1 MAGSVQ
7 HRRPKFMALSPMN
20 LSRLSRLRMQRRV
33 ANFINIGLIAL
44 APVLALMTY
53 LALGPIDQ
61 GRDSSFLRVILLCDL
76 LYLLALTALVMQR
89 VMQIVAQRRQKSA
102 GSRLHL
108 RLTGVFSAMS
118 LLPTATVAV
127 FAVLS
132 INMGF
137 EAWFSDRVQGV
148 IEDSLEAAQAYEQEQ
163 VRGLREDIT
172 VLATGLETFRRSA
185 INDTQRLRQKL
196 SDAQENMQRG
206 LKEAFIIDN
215 QGDLILRGN
224 RSYLFDYEE
233 PSEDQIRAAIR
244 DIVIIPDILNN
255 ELRALTYLNGFGSH
269 FLLVSRV
276 IDGNLFALLDETQAA
291 GQFYQQLESQR
302 GASLFRFGVIYLIFA
317 VLLIAASV
325 FAALFFAE
333 RLSRPIGRLTGAAQK
348 VGDGAL
354 ETRVVEEEGDDEISQ
369 LSKYFNQMTQQL
381 EKQRETLLES
391 TEQIE
396 LRGRMFDSVLSSV
409 TSGVLGLDAEGRVSF
424 VNKSAERLL
433 GGQAIPENT
442 SLSAAA
448 PEFFPL
454 FERLRQTK
462 NETLQEELKTV
473 RAGQLENLLVRVGRR
488 RNEKGQ
494 LEGYVIA
501 FDDVT
506 DLVSAQRSA
515 AWGDVARRIAHE
527 IKNPLTPIQL
537 SAERIRRKFAP
548 KLSDES
554 DELERMTDVIVRQTS
569 DLRHII
575 DEFSRFARLP
585 QPKKS
590 KEDLVAIAKSAV
602 LLQENGQPNI
612 HFKSNI
618 PFDVLEISLD
628 ATMISQALTN
638 LLKNA
643 GEAIET
649 RRNKLGIEIV
659 GEIRVGIEERGDV
672 VAIIVD
678 DNGIGLP
685 QDRARLFEP
694 YVTTREKG
702 TGLGLA
708 IVKKIVEEHGGALA
722 LDDAPAFGSAQYFG
736 ARVII
741 LLPYISKDGTHI
753 TKGIR

>member
-1 MAGSVQ
+1 MAVS
-7 HRRPKFMALSPMN
+7 RMN
-20 LSRLSRLRMQRRV
+20 LSRLSRLRFQRRIATYV
-33 ANFINIGLIAL
+33 NIGLICL
-44 APVLALMTY
+44 APVLALVTY
-53 LALGPIDQ
+53 LILGPIDQ
-61 GRDSSFLRVILLCDL
+61 GRESNLLRVILLCDL

-89 VMQIVAQRRQKSA
+89 VMQIVALRRQKSA
-102 GSRLHL
+102 GSQLHL

-148 IEDSLEAAQAYEQEQ
+148 IADSLEAAQAYEQEQ
-163 VRGLREDIT
+163 VRGLKEDIAA
-172 VLATGLETFRRSA
+172 LASDLEAYRRTA
-185 INDTQRLRQKL
+185 INDPQLLRQRL
-196 SDAQENMQRG
+196 SDAQENVQRG
-206 LKEAFIIDN
+206 LKEAFIIDDT
-215 QGDLILRGN
+215 GDLILRGN

-233 PSEDQIRAAIR
+233 PSSELIQTAIR
-244 DIVIIPDILNN
+244 EIVIIPDIPNN
-255 ELRALTYLNGFGSH
+255 ELRALTYLNGFGTY

-302 GASLFRFGVIYLIFA
+302 GASLFRFGIIYLIFA

-348 VGDGAL
+348 VGEGAL
-354 ETRVVEEEGDDEISQ
+354 DTRVLEEEGNDEISQ

-381 EKQRETLLES
+381 EKQRETLLEN

-396 LRGRMFDSVLSSV
+396 LRRRMFDSVLSSV
-409 TSGVLGLDAEGRVSF
+409 TSGVLGLDAEGKVSF

-433 GGQAIPENT
+433 GGHEILEN
-442 SLSAAA
+442 SHLSVAV

-454 FERLRQTK
+454 FERLTQTK
-462 NETLQEELKTV
+462 NESLQEELKTV
-473 RAGQLENLLVRVGRR
+473 QAGRLENLLVRVGRR

-548 KLSDES
+548 KLSEES
-554 DELERMTDVIVRQTS
+554 DDLERMTDVIVRQTN

-575 DEFSRFARLP
+575 DEFSKFARLP

-590 KEDLVAIAKSAV
+590 EEDLIPIVKAAV

-612 HFKSNI
+612 NFVSNI
-618 PFDVLEISLD
+618 PQDSLVISID

-643 GEAIET
+643 GEAIDT
-649 RRNKLGIEIV
+649 RRDKLGGTIS
-659 GEIRVGIEERGDV
+659 GEIHVGVEQVGDNV
-672 VAIIVD
+672 QVIID

-694 YVTTREKG
+694 YVTTRDKG

-708 IVKKIVEEHGGALA
+708 IVKKIVEEHGGTLS
-722 LDDAPAFGSAQYFG
+722 LEDATSFDAAPYFG
-736 ARVII
+736 ARVVMS
-741 LLPYISKDGTHI
+741 LPFLSEEQDEN
-753 TKGIR
+753 TKGKQTDG

>member
-1 MAGSVQ
+1 MAVS
-7 HRRPKFMALSPMN
+7 RMN
-20 LSRLSRLRMQRRV
+20 LSRLSRLRFQRRIATYV
-33 ANFINIGLIAL
+33 NIGLICL
-44 APVLALMTY
+44 APVLALVTY
-53 LALGPIDQ
+53 LILGPIDQ
-61 GRDSSFLRVILLCDL
+61 GRESNLLRVILLCDL
-76 LYLLALTALVMQR
+76 LYLLALTSLVMQR
-89 VMQIVAQRRQKSA
+89 VMQIVALRRQKSA
-102 GSRLHL
+102 GSQLHL

-148 IEDSLEAAQAYEQEQ
+148 IADSLEAAQAYEQEQ
-163 VRGLREDIT
+163 VRGLKEDIAA
-172 VLATGLETFRRSA
+172 LASDLEAYRRTA
-185 INDTQRLRQKL
+185 INDPQLLRQRL
-196 SDAQENMQRG
+196 SDAQENVQRG
-206 LKEAFIIDN
+206 LKEAFIIDDT
-215 QGDLILRGN
+215 GDLILRGN

-233 PSEDQIRAAIR
+233 PSSELIQTAIR
-244 DIVIIPDILNN
+244 EIVIIPDIPNN
-255 ELRALTYLNGFGSH
+255 ELRALTYLNGFGTY

-302 GASLFRFGVIYLIFA
+302 GASLFRFGIIYLIFA

-348 VGDGAL
+348 VGEGAL
-354 ETRVVEEEGDDEISQ
+354 DTRVLEEEGNDEISQ

-381 EKQRETLLES
+381 EKQRETLLEN

-396 LRGRMFDSVLSSV
+396 LRRRMFDSVLSSV
-409 TSGVLGLDAEGRVSF
+409 TSGVLGLDAEGKVSF

-433 GGQAIPENT
+433 GGHEILEN
-442 SLSAAA
+442 SHLSVAV

-454 FERLRQTK
+454 FERLTQTK
-462 NETLQEELKTV
+462 NESLQEELKTV
-473 RAGQLENLLVRVGRR
+473 QAGRLENLLVRVGRR

-548 KLSDES
+548 KLSEES
-554 DELERMTDVIVRQTS
+554 DDLERMTDVIVRQTN

-575 DEFSRFARLP
+575 DEFSKFARLP

-590 KEDLVAIAKSAV
+590 KEDLIPIVKAAV

-612 HFKSNI
+612 NFVSKI
-618 PFDVLEISLD
+618 PQNSLVISID

-643 GEAIET
+643 GEAIDT
-649 RRNKLGIEIV
+649 RRDKLGGTIA
-659 GEIRVGIEERGDV
+659 GEIHVGVEQVGDNV
-672 VAIIVD
+672 QVIID

-694 YVTTREKG
+694 YVTTRDKG

-708 IVKKIVEEHGGALA
+708 IVKKIVEEHGGTLS
-722 LDDAPAFGSAQYFG
+722 LEDAPSFDAAPNFG
-736 ARVII
+736 ARVVMS
-741 LLPYISKDGTHI
+741 LPFLSEEQD
-753 TKGIR
+753 

>member
-1 MAGSVQ
+1 MAVS
-7 HRRPKFMALSPMN
+7 RMN
-20 LSRLSRLRMQRRV
+20 LSRLSRLRFQRRIATYV
-33 ANFINIGLIAL
+33 NIGLICL
-44 APVLALMTY
+44 APVLALVTY
-53 LALGPIDQ
+53 LILGPIDQ
-61 GRDSSFLRVILLCDL
+61 GRESNLLRVILLCDL
-76 LYLLALTALVMQR
+76 LYLLALTSLVMQR
-89 VMQIVAQRRQKSA
+89 VMQIVALRRQKSA
-102 GSRLHL
+102 GSQLHL

-148 IEDSLEAAQAYEQEQ
+148 IADSLEAAQAYEQEQ
-163 VRGLREDIT
+163 VRGLKEDIAA
-172 VLATGLETFRRSA
+172 LASDLEAYRRTA
-185 INDTQRLRQKL
+185 INDPQLLRQRL
-196 SDAQENMQRG
+196 SDAQENVQRG
-206 LKEAFIIDN
+206 LKEAFIIDDT
-215 QGDLILRGN
+215 GDLILRGN

-233 PSEDQIRAAIR
+233 PSSELIQTAIR
-244 DIVIIPDILNN
+244 EIVIIPDIPNN
-255 ELRALTYLNGFGSH
+255 ELRALTYLNGFGTY

-302 GASLFRFGVIYLIFA
+302 GASLFRFGIIYLIFA

-348 VGDGAL
+348 VGEGAL
-354 ETRVVEEEGDDEISQ
+354 DTRVVEEEGNDEISQ

-381 EKQRETLLES
+381 EKQRETLLEN

-396 LRGRMFDSVLSSV
+396 LRRRMFDSVLSSV
-409 TSGVLGLDAEGRVSF
+409 TSGVLGLDAEGKVSF

-433 GGQAIPENT
+433 GGHEILEN
-442 SLSAAA
+442 SHLSVAV

-454 FERLRQTK
+454 FERLTQTK
-462 NETLQEELKTV
+462 NESLQEELKTV
-473 RAGQLENLLVRVGRR
+473 QAGRLENLLVRVGRR

-548 KLSDES
+548 KLSEES
-554 DELERMTDVIVRQTS
+554 DDLERMTDVIVRQTN

-575 DEFSRFARLP
+575 DEFSKFARLP

-590 KEDLVAIAKSAV
+590 KEDLIPIVKAAV

-612 HFKSNI
+612 NFVSKI
-618 PFDVLEISLD
+618 PQNSLVISID

-643 GEAIET
+643 GEAIDT
-649 RRNKLGIEIV
+649 RRDKLGGTIA
-659 GEIRVGIEERGDV
+659 GEIHVGVEQVGDNV
-672 VAIIVD
+672 QVIID

-694 YVTTREKG
+694 YVTTRDKG

-708 IVKKIVEEHGGALA
+708 IVKKIVEEHGGTLS
-722 LDDAPAFGSAQYFG
+722 LEDAPSFDAAPYFG
-736 ARVII
+736 ARVVMS
-741 LLPYISKDGTHI
+741 LPFFSEEQDEN
-753 TKGIR
+753 TKGKQTDG

>member
-1 MAGSVQ
+1 MAVS
-7 HRRPKFMALSPMN
+7 RMN
-20 LSRLSRLRMQRRV
+20 LSRLSRLRFQRRIATYV
-33 ANFINIGLIAL
+33 NIGLICL
-44 APVLALMTY
+44 APVLALVTY
-53 LALGPIDQ
+53 LILGPIDQ
-61 GRDSSFLRVILLCDL
+61 GRESNLLRVILLCDL
-76 LYLLALTALVMQR
+76 LYLLALTSLVMQR
-89 VMQIVAQRRQKSA
+89 VMQIVALRRQKSA
-102 GSRLHL
+102 GSQLHL

-148 IEDSLEAAQAYEQEQ
+148 IADSLEAAQAYEQEQ
-163 VRGLREDIT
+163 VRGLKEDIAA
-172 VLATGLETFRRSA
+172 LASDLEAYRRTA
-185 INDTQRLRQKL
+185 INDPQLLRQRL
-196 SDAQENMQRG
+196 SDAQENVQRG
-206 LKEAFIIDN
+206 LKEAFIIDDT
-215 QGDLILRGN
+215 GDLILRGN

-233 PSEDQIRAAIR
+233 PSSELIQTAIR
-244 DIVIIPDILNN
+244 EIVIIPDIPNN
-255 ELRALTYLNGFGSH
+255 ELRALTYLNGFGTY

-302 GASLFRFGVIYLIFA
+302 GASLFRFGIIYLIFA

-348 VGDGAL
+348 VGEGAL
-354 ETRVVEEEGDDEISQ
+354 DTRVVEEEGNDEISQ

-381 EKQRETLLES
+381 EKQRETLLDN

-396 LRGRMFDSVLSSV
+396 LRRRMFDSVLSSV
-409 TSGVLGLDAEGRVSF
+409 TSGVLGLDAEGKVSF

-433 GGQAIPENT
+433 GGHEILEN
-442 SLSAAA
+442 SHLSVAV

-454 FERLRQTK
+454 FERMTQTK
-462 NETLQEELKTV
+462 NESLQEELKTV
-473 RAGQLENLLVRVGRR
+473 QAGRLENLLVRVGRR

-548 KLSDES
+548 KLSEES
-554 DELERMTDVIVRQTS
+554 DDLERMTDVIVRQTN

-575 DEFSRFARLP
+575 DEFSKFARLP

-590 KEDLVAIAKSAV
+590 KEDLIPIVKAAV

-612 HFKSNI
+612 NFVSKI
-618 PFDVLEISLD
+618 PQNSLVISID

-643 GEAIET
+643 GEAIDT
-649 RRNKLGIEIV
+649 RRDKLGGTIA
-659 GEIRVGIEERGDV
+659 GEIHVGVEQVGDNV
-672 VAIIVD
+672 QVIID

-694 YVTTREKG
+694 YVTTRDKG

-708 IVKKIVEEHGGALA
+708 IVKKIVEEHGGTLS
-722 LDDAPAFGSAQYFG
+722 LEDAPSFDAAPYFG
-736 ARVII
+736 ARVVMS
-741 LLPYISKDGTHI
+741 LPFLSEEQDEN
-753 TKGIR
+753 TKGKQTDG

>member
-1 MAGSVQ
+1 MAVS
-7 HRRPKFMALSPMN
+7 RMN
-20 LSRLSRLRMQRRV
+20 LSRLSRLRFQRRIATYV
-33 ANFINIGLIAL
+33 NIGLICL
-44 APVLALMTY
+44 APVLALVTY
-53 LALGPIDQ
+53 LILGPIDQ
-61 GRDSSFLRVILLCDL
+61 GRESNLLRVILLCDL
-76 LYLLALTALVMQR
+76 LYLLALTSLVMQR
-89 VMQIVAQRRQKSA
+89 VMQIVALRRQKSA
-102 GSRLHL
+102 GSQLHL

-148 IEDSLEAAQAYEQEQ
+148 IADSLEAAQAYEQEQ
-163 VRGLREDIT
+163 VRGLKEDIAA
-172 VLATGLETFRRSA
+172 LASDLEAYRRTA
-185 INDTQRLRQKL
+185 INDPQLLRQRL
-196 SDAQENMQRG
+196 SDAQENVQRG
-206 LKEAFIIDN
+206 LKEAFIIDDT
-215 QGDLILRGN
+215 GDLILRGN

-233 PSEDQIRAAIR
+233 PSSELIQTAIR
-244 DIVIIPDILNN
+244 EIVIIPDIPNN
-255 ELRALTYLNGFGSH
+255 ELRALTYLNGFGTY

-302 GASLFRFGVIYLIFA
+302 GASLFRFGIIYLIFA

-348 VGDGAL
+348 VGEGAL
-354 ETRVVEEEGDDEISQ
+354 DTRVVEEEGNDEISQ

-381 EKQRETLLES
+381 EKQRETLLEN

-396 LRGRMFDSVLSSV
+396 LRRRMFDSVLSSV
-409 TSGVLGLDAEGRVSF
+409 TSGVLGLDAEGKVSF

-433 GGQAIPENT
+433 GGHEILEN
-442 SLSAAA
+442 SHISVAV

-454 FERLRQTK
+454 FERLTQTK
-462 NETLQEELKTV
+462 NESLQEELKTV
-473 RAGQLENLLVRVGRR
+473 QAGRLENLLVRVGRR

-548 KLSDES
+548 KLSEES
-554 DELERMTDVIVRQTS
+554 VDLERMTDVIVRQTN

-575 DEFSRFARLP
+575 DEFSKFARLP

-590 KEDLVAIAKSAV
+590 KEDLIPIVKAAV

-612 HFKSNI
+612 NFVSKI
-618 PFDVLEISLD
+618 PQNSLVISID

-643 GEAIET
+643 GEAIDT
-649 RRNKLGIEIV
+649 RRDKLGGTIA
-659 GEIRVGIEERGDV
+659 GEIHVGVEQVGDNV
-672 VAIIVD
+672 QVIID

-694 YVTTREKG
+694 YVTTRDKG

-708 IVKKIVEEHGGALA
+708 IVKKIVEEHGGTLS
-722 LDDAPAFGSAQYFG
+722 LEDAPSFDAAPYFG
-736 ARVII
+736 ARVVMS
-741 LLPYISKDGTHI
+741 LPFLSEEQDEN
-753 TKGIR
+753 TKGKQTDG

>member
-1 MAGSVQ
+1 MAVS
-7 HRRPKFMALSPMN
+7 RMN
-20 LSRLSRLRMQRRV
+20 LSRLSRLRFQRRIATYV
-33 ANFINIGLIAL
+33 NIGLICL
-44 APVLALMTY
+44 APVLALVTY
-53 LALGPIDQ
+53 LILGPIDQ
-61 GRDSSFLRVILLCDL
+61 GRESNLLRVILLCDL
-76 LYLLALTALVMQR
+76 LYLLALTSLVMQR
-89 VMQIVAQRRQKSA
+89 VMQIVALRRQKSA
-102 GSRLHL
+102 GSQLHL

-148 IEDSLEAAQAYEQEQ
+148 IADSLEAAQAYEQEQ
-163 VRGLREDIT
+163 VRGLKEDIAA
-172 VLATGLETFRRSA
+172 LASDLEAYRRTA
-185 INDTQRLRQKL
+185 INDPQLLRQRL
-196 SDAQENMQRG
+196 SDAQENVQRG
-206 LKEAFIIDN
+206 LKEAFIIDDT
-215 QGDLILRGN
+215 GDLILRGN

-233 PSEDQIRAAIR
+233 PSSELIQTAIR
-244 DIVIIPDILNN
+244 EIVIVPDIPNN
-255 ELRALTYLNGFGSH
+255 ELRALTYLNGFGTN

-302 GASLFRFGVIYLIFA
+302 GASLFRFGIIYLIFA

-348 VGDGAL
+348 VGEGAL
-354 ETRVVEEEGDDEISQ
+354 DTRVVEEEGNDEISQ

-381 EKQRETLLES
+381 EKQRETLLEN

-396 LRGRMFDSVLSSV
+396 LRRRMFDSVLSSV
-409 TSGVLGLDAEGRVSF
+409 TSGVLGLDAEGKVSF

-433 GGQAIPENT
+433 GGHEILEN
-442 SLSAAA
+442 SHLSVAV

-454 FERLRQTK
+454 FERLTQTK
-462 NETLQEELKTV
+462 NESLQEELKTV
-473 RAGQLENLLVRVGRR
+473 QAGRLENLLVRVGRR

-548 KLSDES
+548 KLSEES
-554 DELERMTDVIVRQTS
+554 VDLERMTDVIVRQTN

-575 DEFSRFARLP
+575 DEFSKFARLP

-590 KEDLVAIAKSAV
+590 KEDLIPIVKAAV

-612 HFKSNI
+612 NFVSKI
-618 PFDVLEISLD
+618 PQNSLVISID

-643 GEAIET
+643 GEAIDT
-649 RRNKLGIEIV
+649 RRDKLGGTIA
-659 GEIRVGIEERGDV
+659 GEIHVGVEQVGDNV
-672 VAIIVD
+672 QVIID

-694 YVTTREKG
+694 YVTTRDKG

-708 IVKKIVEEHGGALA
+708 IVKKIVEEHGGTLS
-722 LDDAPAFGSAQYFG
+722 LEDAPSFDAAPYFG
-736 ARVII
+736 ARVVMS
-741 LLPYISKDGTHI
+741 LPFLSEEQDEN
-753 TKGIR
+753 TKGKQTDG

>member
-1 MAGSVQ
+1 MAVS
-7 HRRPKFMALSPMN
+7 RMN
-20 LSRLSRLRMQRRV
+20 LSRLSRLRFQRRIATYV
-33 ANFINIGLIAL
+33 NIGLICL
-44 APVLALMTY
+44 APVLALVTY
-53 LALGPIDQ
+53 LILGPIDQ
-61 GRDSSFLRVILLCDL
+61 GRESNLLRVILLCDL
-76 LYLLALTALVMQR
+76 LYLLALTSLVMQR
-89 VMQIVAQRRQKSA
+89 VMQIVALRRQKSA
-102 GSRLHL
+102 GSQLHL

-148 IEDSLEAAQAYEQEQ
+148 IADSLEAAQAYEQEQ
-163 VRGLREDIT
+163 VRGLKEDIAA
-172 VLATGLETFRRSA
+172 LASDLEAYRRTA
-185 INDTQRLRQKL
+185 INDPQLLRQRL
-196 SDAQENMQRG
+196 SDAQENVQRG
-206 LKEAFIIDN
+206 LKEAFIIDDT
-215 QGDLILRGN
+215 GDLILRGN

-233 PSEDQIRAAIR
+233 PSSELIQTAIR
-244 DIVIIPDILNN
+244 EIVIIPDIPNN
-255 ELRALTYLNGFGSH
+255 ELRALTYLNGFGTN

-302 GASLFRFGVIYLIFA
+302 GASLFRFGIIYLIFA

-348 VGDGAL
+348 VGEGAL
-354 ETRVVEEEGDDEISQ
+354 DTRVVEEEGNDEISQ

-381 EKQRETLLES
+381 EKQRETLLEN

-396 LRGRMFDSVLSSV
+396 LRRRMFDSVLSSV
-409 TSGVLGLDAEGRVSF
+409 TSGVLGLDAEGKVSF

-433 GGQAIPENT
+433 GGHEILEN
-442 SLSAAA
+442 SHLSVAV

-454 FERLRQTK
+454 FERLTQTK
-462 NETLQEELKTV
+462 NESLQEELKTV
-473 RAGQLENLLVRVGRR
+473 QAGRLENLLVRVGRR

-548 KLSDES
+548 KLSEES
-554 DELERMTDVIVRQTS
+554 DDLERMTDVIVRQTN

-575 DEFSRFARLP
+575 DEFSKFARLP

-590 KEDLVAIAKSAV
+590 KEDLIPIVKAAV

-612 HFKSNI
+612 NFVSKI
-618 PFDVLEISLD
+618 PQNSLVISID

-643 GEAIET
+643 GEAIDT
-649 RRNKLGIEIV
+649 RRDKLGGTIA
-659 GEIRVGIEERGDV
+659 GEIHVGVEQVGDNV
-672 VAIIVD
+672 QVIID

-694 YVTTREKG
+694 YVTTRDKG

-708 IVKKIVEEHGGALA
+708 IVKKIVEEHGGTLS
-722 LDDAPAFGSAQYFG
+722 LEDAPSFEAAPNFG
-736 ARVII
+736 ARVVMS
-741 LLPYISKDGTHI
+741 LPFLSEEQD
-753 TKGIR
+753 

>member
-1 MAGSVQ
+1 MAVS
-7 HRRPKFMALSPMN
+7 RMN
-20 LSRLSRLRMQRRV
+20 LSRLSRLRFQRRIATYV
-33 ANFINIGLIAL
+33 NIGLICL
-44 APVLALMTY
+44 APVLALVTY
-53 LALGPIDQ
+53 LILGPIDQ
-61 GRDSSFLRVILLCDL
+61 GRESNLLRVILLCDL

-89 VMQIVAQRRQKSA
+89 VMQIVALRRQKSA
-102 GSRLHL
+102 GSQLHL

-148 IEDSLEAAQAYEQEQ
+148 IADSLEAAQAYEQEQ
-163 VRGLREDIT
+163 VRGLKEDIAA
-172 VLATGLETFRRSA
+172 LASDLETYRRTA
-185 INDTQRLRQKL
+185 INDPQLLRQRL
-196 SDAQENMQRG
+196 SDAQENVQRG
-206 LKEAFIIDN
+206 LKEAFIIDDT
-215 QGDLILRGN
+215 GDLILRGN

-233 PSEDQIRAAIR
+233 PSSELIQTAIR
-244 DIVIIPDILNN
+244 EIVIIPDIPNN
-255 ELRALTYLNGFGSH
+255 ELRALTYLNGFGTY

-302 GASLFRFGVIYLIFA
+302 GASLFRFGIIYLIFA

-348 VGDGAL
+348 VGEGAL
-354 ETRVVEEEGDDEISQ
+354 DTRVLEEEGNDEISQ

-381 EKQRETLLES
+381 EKQRETLLEN

-396 LRGRMFDSVLSSV
+396 LRRRMFDSVLSSV
-409 TSGVLGLDAEGRVSF
+409 TSGVLGLDAEGKVSF

-433 GGQAIPENT
+433 GGHEILEN
-442 SLSAAA
+442 SHLSVAV

-454 FERLRQTK
+454 FERLTQTK
-462 NETLQEELKTV
+462 NESLQEELKTV
-473 RAGQLENLLVRVGRR
+473 QAGRLENLLVRVGRR

-506 DLVSAQRSA
+506 DVVSAQRSA

-548 KLSDES
+548 KLSEES
-554 DELERMTDVIVRQTS
+554 DDLERMTDVIVRQTN

-575 DEFSRFARLP
+575 DEFSKFARLP

-590 KEDLVAIAKSAV
+590 EEDLIPIVKAAV

-612 HFKSNI
+612 NFVSNI
-618 PFDVLEISLD
+618 PQNSLVISID

-643 GEAIET
+643 GEAIDT
-649 RRNKLGIEIV
+649 RRDKLGGTIA
-659 GEIRVGIEERGDV
+659 GEIHVGVEQVGDNV
-672 VAIIVD
+672 QVIID

-694 YVTTREKG
+694 YVTTRDKG

-708 IVKKIVEEHGGALA
+708 IVKKIVEEHGGTLS
-722 LDDAPAFGSAQYFG
+722 LEDAPSFDAAPYFG
-736 ARVII
+736 ARVVMS
-741 LLPYISKDGTHI
+741 LPFLSEEQDEN
-753 TKGIR
+753 TKGKQTDG

>member
-1 MAGSVQ
+1 MAVS
-7 HRRPKFMALSPMN
+7 RMN
-20 LSRLSRLRMQRRV
+20 LSRLSRLRFKRRIATYV
-33 ANFINIGLIAL
+33 NIGLICL
-44 APVLALMTY
+44 APVLALVTY
-53 LALGPIDQ
+53 LVLGPIDQ
-61 GRDSSFLRVILLCDL
+61 GRESNLLRVILLCDL
-76 LYLLALTALVMQR
+76 LYLLALTSLVMQR
-89 VMQIVAQRRQKSA
+89 VMQIVALRRQKSA
-102 GSRLHL
+102 GSQLHL

-148 IEDSLEAAQAYEQEQ
+148 IADSLEAAQAYEQEQ
-163 VRGLREDIT
+163 VRGLKEDIAA
-172 VLATGLETFRRSA
+172 LASDLEAYRRTA
-185 INDTQRLRQKL
+185 INDPQLLRQRL
-196 SDAQENMQRG
+196 SDAQENVQRG
-206 LKEAFIIDN
+206 LKEAFIIDDT
-215 QGDLILRGN
+215 GDLILRGN

-233 PSEDQIRAAIR
+233 PSSELIQTAIR
-244 DIVIIPDILNN
+244 EIVIIPDIPNN
-255 ELRALTYLNGFGSH
+255 ELRALTYLNGFGTY

-302 GASLFRFGVIYLIFA
+302 GASLFRFGIIYLIFA

-348 VGDGAL
+348 VGEGAL
-354 ETRVVEEEGDDEISQ
+354 DTRVVEEEGNDEISQ

-381 EKQRETLLES
+381 EKQRETLLEN

-396 LRGRMFDSVLSSV
+396 LRRRMFDSVLSSV
-409 TSGVLGLDAEGRVSF
+409 TSGVLGLDAEGKVSF

-433 GGQAIPENT
+433 GGHEILEN
-442 SLSAAA
+442 SHISVAV

-454 FERLRQTK
+454 FERLTQTK
-462 NETLQEELKTV
+462 NESLQEELKTV
-473 RAGQLENLLVRVGRR
+473 QAGRLENLLVRVGRR

-548 KLSDES
+548 KLSEES
-554 DELERMTDVIVRQTS
+554 DDLERMTDVIVRQTS

-575 DEFSRFARLP
+575 DEFSKFARLP

-590 KEDLVAIAKSAV
+590 KEDLIPIVKAAV

-612 HFKSNI
+612 NFVSRIPQNSLVINI
-618 PFDVLEISLD
+618 D

-643 GEAIET
+643 GEAIDT
-649 RRNKLGIEIV
+649 RRDKLGGTIA
-659 GEIRVGIEERGDV
+659 GEIHVGVEQVGDNV
-672 VAIIVD
+672 QVIID

-694 YVTTREKG
+694 YVTTRDKG

-708 IVKKIVEEHGGALA
+708 IVKKIVEEHGGTLS
-722 LDDAPAFGSAQYFG
+722 LEDAPSFDAAPYFG
-736 ARVII
+736 ARVVMS
-741 LLPYISKDGTHI
+741 LPFLSEEQDEN
-753 TKGIR
+753 TKGKQTDG

>member
-1 MAGSVQ
+1 
-7 HRRPKFMALSPMN
+7 MN
-20 LSRLSRLRMQRRV
+20 LSRLSRLRFQRRIATYV
-33 ANFINIGLIAL
+33 NIGLICL
-44 APVLALMTY
+44 APVLALVTY
-53 LALGPIDQ
+53 LILGPIDQ
-61 GRDSSFLRVILLCDL
+61 GRESNLLRVILLCDL

-89 VMQIVAQRRQKSA
+89 VMQIVALRRQKSA
-102 GSRLHL
+102 GSQLHL

-148 IEDSLEAAQAYEQEQ
+148 IADSLEAAQAYEQEQ
-163 VRGLREDIT
+163 VRGLKEDIAA
-172 VLATGLETFRRSA
+172 LASDLETYRRTA
-185 INDTQRLRQKL
+185 INDPQLLRQRL
-196 SDAQENMQRG
+196 SDAQENVQRG
-206 LKEAFIIDN
+206 LKEAFIIDDT
-215 QGDLILRGN
+215 GDLILRGN

-233 PSEDQIRAAIR
+233 PSSELIQTAIR
-244 DIVIIPDILNN
+244 EIVIIPDIPNN
-255 ELRALTYLNGFGSH
+255 ELRALTYLNGFGTY

-302 GASLFRFGVIYLIFA
+302 GASLFRFGIIYLIFA

-348 VGDGAL
+348 VGEGAL
-354 ETRVVEEEGDDEISQ
+354 DTRVVEEEGNDEISQ

-381 EKQRETLLES
+381 EKQRETLLEN

-396 LRGRMFDSVLSSV
+396 LRRRMFDSVLSSV
-409 TSGVLGLDAEGRVSF
+409 TSGVLGLDAEGKVSF

-433 GGQAIPENT
+433 GGHEILEN
-442 SLSAAA
+442 SHLSVAV

-454 FERLRQTK
+454 FERLTQTK
-462 NETLQEELKTV
+462 NESLQEELKTV
-473 RAGQLENLLVRVGRR
+473 QAGRLENLLVRVGRR

-548 KLSDES
+548 KLSEES
-554 DELERMTDVIVRQTS
+554 DDLERMTDVIVRQTN

-575 DEFSRFARLP
+575 DEFSKFARLP

-590 KEDLVAIAKSAV
+590 KEDLIPIVKAAV

-612 HFKSNI
+612 NFVSKI
-618 PFDVLEISLD
+618 PQNSLVISID

-643 GEAIET
+643 GEAIDT
-649 RRNKLGIEIV
+649 RRDKLGGTIA
-659 GEIRVGIEERGDV
+659 GEIHVGVEQVGDNV
-672 VAIIVD
+672 QVIID

-694 YVTTREKG
+694 YVTTRDKG

-708 IVKKIVEEHGGALA
+708 IVKKIVEEHGGTLS
-722 LDDAPAFGSAQYFG
+722 LEDAPSFDAAPYFG
-736 ARVII
+736 ARVVMS
-741 LLPYISKDGTHI
+741 LPFLSEEQDEN
-753 TKGIR
+753 TKGKQTDG

>member
-1 MAGSVQ
+1 MAVS
-7 HRRPKFMALSPMN
+7 RMN
-20 LSRLSRLRMQRRV
+20 LSRLSRLRFQRRIATYV
-33 ANFINIGLIAL
+33 NIGLICL
-44 APVLALMTY
+44 APVLALVTY
-53 LALGPIDQ
+53 LILGPIDQ
-61 GRDSSFLRVILLCDL
+61 GRESNLLRVILLCDL
-76 LYLLALTALVMQR
+76 LYLLALTSLVMQR
-89 VMQIVAQRRQKSA
+89 VMQIVALRRQKSA
-102 GSRLHL
+102 GSQLHL

-148 IEDSLEAAQAYEQEQ
+148 IADSLEAAQAYEQEQ
-163 VRGLREDIT
+163 VRGLKEDIAA
-172 VLATGLETFRRSA
+172 LASDLEAYRRTA
-185 INDTQRLRQKL
+185 INDPQLLRQRL
-196 SDAQENMQRG
+196 SDAQENVQRG
-206 LKEAFIIDN
+206 LKEAFIIDDT
-215 QGDLILRGN
+215 GDLILRGN

-233 PSEDQIRAAIR
+233 PSSELIQTAIR
-244 DIVIIPDILNN
+244 EIVIIPDIPNN
-255 ELRALTYLNGFGSH
+255 ELRALTYLNGFGTY

-302 GASLFRFGVIYLIFA
+302 GASLFRFGIIYLIFA

-348 VGDGAL
+348 VGEGAL
-354 ETRVVEEEGDDEISQ
+354 NTRVVEEEGNDEISQ

-381 EKQRETLLES
+381 EKQRETLLEN

-396 LRGRMFDSVLSSV
+396 LRRRMFDSVLSSV
-409 TSGVLGLDAEGRVSF
+409 TSGVLGLDAEGKVSF

-433 GGQAIPENT
+433 GGHEILEN
-442 SLSAAA
+442 SHLSVAV

-454 FERLRQTK
+454 FERLTQTK
-462 NETLQEELKTV
+462 NESLQEELKTV
-473 RAGQLENLLVRVGRR
+473 QAGRLENLLVRVGRR

-548 KLSDES
+548 KLSEES
-554 DELERMTDVIVRQTS
+554 DDLERMTDVIVRQTN

-575 DEFSRFARLP
+575 DEFSKFARLP

-590 KEDLVAIAKSAV
+590 KEDLIPIVKAAV

-612 HFKSNI
+612 NFVSKI
-618 PFDVLEISLD
+618 PQNSLVISID

-643 GEAIET
+643 GEAIDT
-649 RRNKLGIEIV
+649 RRDKLGGTKS
-659 GEIRVGIEERGDV
+659 GEIHVGVEQVGDNVQV
-672 VAIIVD
+672 VID

-694 YVTTREKG
+694 YVTTRDKG

-708 IVKKIVEEHGGALA
+708 IVKKIVEEHGGTLS
-722 LDDAPAFGSAQYFG
+722 LEDAPSFDAAPYFG
-736 ARVII
+736 ARVVMS
-741 LLPYISKDGTHI
+741 LPFLSEEQDEN
-753 TKGIR
+753 TKGKQTDG

>member
-1 MAGSVQ
+1 MAVS
-7 HRRPKFMALSPMN
+7 RMN
-20 LSRLSRLRMQRRV
+20 LSRLSRLRFQRRIATYV
-33 ANFINIGLIAL
+33 NIGLICL
-44 APVLALMTY
+44 APVLALVTY
-53 LALGPIDQ
+53 LILGPIDQ
-61 GRDSSFLRVILLCDL
+61 GRESNLLRVILLCDL

-89 VMQIVAQRRQKSA
+89 VMQIVALRRQKSA
-102 GSRLHL
+102 GSQLHL

-148 IEDSLEAAQAYEQEQ
+148 IADSLEAAQAYEQEQ
-163 VRGLREDIT
+163 VRGLKEDIAA
-172 VLATGLETFRRSA
+172 LASDLEAYRRTA
-185 INDTQRLRQKL
+185 INDPQLLRQRL
-196 SDAQENMQRG
+196 SDAQENVQRG
-206 LKEAFIIDN
+206 LKEAFIIDDT
-215 QGDLILRGN
+215 GDLILRGN

-233 PSEDQIRAAIR
+233 PSSELIQTAIR
-244 DIVIIPDILNN
+244 EIVIIPDIPNN
-255 ELRALTYLNGFGSH
+255 ELRALTYLNGFGTY

-302 GASLFRFGVIYLIFA
+302 GASLFRFGIIYLIFA

-348 VGDGAL
+348 VGEGAL
-354 ETRVVEEEGDDEISQ
+354 DTRVLEEEGNDEISQ

-381 EKQRETLLES
+381 EKQRETLLEN

-396 LRGRMFDSVLSSV
+396 LRRRMFDSVLSSV
-409 TSGVLGLDAEGRVSF
+409 TSGVLGLDAGGKVSF

-433 GGQAIPENT
+433 GGHEILEN
-442 SLSAAA
+442 SHLSVAV

-454 FERLRQTK
+454 FERLTQTK
-462 NETLQEELKTV
+462 NESLQEELKTV
-473 RAGQLENLLVRVGRR
+473 QAGRLENLLVRVGRR

-548 KLSDES
+548 KLSEES
-554 DELERMTDVIVRQTS
+554 DDLERMTDVIVRQTN

-575 DEFSRFARLP
+575 DEFSKFARLP

-590 KEDLVAIAKSAV
+590 KEDLIPIVKAAV

-612 HFKSNI
+612 NFVSNI
-618 PFDVLEISLD
+618 PQDSLVISID

-643 GEAIET
+643 GEAIDT
-649 RRNKLGIEIV
+649 RRDKLGGTIA
-659 GEIRVGIEERGDV
+659 GEIHVGVEQVGDNV
-672 VAIIVD
+672 QVIID

-694 YVTTREKG
+694 YVTTRDKG

-708 IVKKIVEEHGGALA
+708 IVKKIVEEHGGTLS
-722 LDDAPAFGSAQYFG
+722 LEDAPSFDAAPYFG
-736 ARVII
+736 ARVVMS
-741 LLPYISKDGTHI
+741 LPFLSEEQDEN
-753 TKGIR
+753 TKGKQTDG

>member
-1 MAGSVQ
+1 MAVS
-7 HRRPKFMALSPMN
+7 RMN
-20 LSRLSRLRMQRRV
+20 LSRLSRLRFQRRIATYV
-33 ANFINIGLIAL
+33 NIGLICL
-44 APVLALMTY
+44 APVLALVTY
-53 LALGPIDQ
+53 LILGPIDQ
-61 GRDSSFLRVILLCDL
+61 GHESNLLRVILLCDL
-76 LYLLALTALVMQR
+76 LYLLALTSLVMQR
-89 VMQIVAQRRQKSA
+89 VMQIVALRRQKSA
-102 GSRLHL
+102 GSQLHL

-148 IEDSLEAAQAYEQEQ
+148 IADSLEAAQAYEQEQ
-163 VRGLREDIT
+163 VRGLKEDIAA
-172 VLATGLETFRRSA
+172 LASDLETYRRTA
-185 INDTQRLRQKL
+185 INDPQLLRQRL
-196 SDAQENMQRG
+196 SDAQENVQRG
-206 LKEAFIIDN
+206 LKEAFIIDDT
-215 QGDLILRGN
+215 GDLILRGN

-233 PSEDQIRAAIR
+233 PSSELIQTAIR
-244 DIVIIPDILNN
+244 EIVIIPDIPNN
-255 ELRALTYLNGFGSH
+255 ELRALTYLNGFGTY

-302 GASLFRFGVIYLIFA
+302 GASLFRFGIIYLIFA

-348 VGDGAL
+348 VGEGAL
-354 ETRVVEEEGDDEISQ
+354 DTRVLEEEGNDEISQ

-381 EKQRETLLES
+381 EKQRETLLEN

-396 LRGRMFDSVLSSV
+396 LRRRMFDSVLSSV
-409 TSGVLGLDAEGRVSF
+409 TSGVLGLDAEGKVSF

-433 GGQAIPENT
+433 GGHEILEN
-442 SLSAAA
+442 SHLSVAV

-454 FERLRQTK
+454 FERLTQTK
-462 NETLQEELKTV
+462 NESLQEELKTV
-473 RAGQLENLLVRVGRR
+473 QAGRLENLLVRVGRR

-548 KLSDES
+548 KLSEES
-554 DELERMTDVIVRQTS
+554 DDLERMTDVIVRQTN

-575 DEFSRFARLP
+575 DEFSKFARLP

-590 KEDLVAIAKSAV
+590 EEDLIPIVKSAV

-612 HFKSNI
+612 NFVSNI
-618 PFDVLEISLD
+618 PQNSLVISID

-643 GEAIET
+643 GEAIDT
-649 RRNKLGIEIV
+649 RRDKLGGTIA
-659 GEIRVGIEERGDV
+659 GEIHVGVEQVGDNV
-672 VAIIVD
+672 QVIID

-694 YVTTREKG
+694 YVTTRDKG

-708 IVKKIVEEHGGALA
+708 IVKKIVEEHGGTLS
-722 LDDAPAFGSAQYFG
+722 LEDAPSFDAAPYFG
-736 ARVII
+736 ARVVMS
-741 LLPYISKDGTHI
+741 LPFLSEEQDEN
-753 TKGIR
+753 TKGKQTDG

>member
-1 MAGSVQ
+1 MAVS
-7 HRRPKFMALSPMN
+7 RMN
-20 LSRLSRLRMQRRV
+20 LSRLSRLRFQRRIATYV
-33 ANFINIGLIAL
+33 NIGLICL
-44 APVLALMTY
+44 APVLALVTY
-53 LALGPIDQ
+53 LILGPIDQ
-61 GRDSSFLRVILLCDL
+61 GRESNLLRVILLCDL

-89 VMQIVAQRRQKSA
+89 VMQIVALRRQKSA
-102 GSRLHL
+102 GSQLHL

-148 IEDSLEAAQAYEQEQ
+148 IADSLEAAQAYEQEQ
-163 VRGLREDIT
+163 VRGLKEDIAA
-172 VLATGLETFRRSA
+172 LASDLETYQRTA
-185 INDTQRLRQKL
+185 INDPQLLRQRL
-196 SDAQENMQRG
+196 SDAQENVQRG
-206 LKEAFIIDN
+206 LKEAFIIDDT
-215 QGDLILRGN
+215 GDLILRGN

-233 PSEDQIRAAIR
+233 PSSELIQTAIR
-244 DIVIIPDILNN
+244 EIVIIPDIPNN
-255 ELRALTYLNGFGSH
+255 ELRALTYLNGFGTY

-302 GASLFRFGVIYLIFA
+302 GASLFRFGIIYLIFA

-348 VGDGAL
+348 VGEGAL
-354 ETRVVEEEGDDEISQ
+354 DTRVLEEEGNDEISQ

-381 EKQRETLLES
+381 EKQRETLLEN

-396 LRGRMFDSVLSSV
+396 LRRRMFDSVLSSV
-409 TSGVLGLDAEGRVSF
+409 TSGVLGLDAEGKVSF

-433 GGQAIPENT
+433 GGHEILEN
-442 SLSAAA
+442 SHLSVAV

-454 FERLRQTK
+454 FERLTQTK
-462 NETLQEELKTV
+462 NESLQEELKTV
-473 RAGQLENLLVRVGRR
+473 QAGRLENLLVRVGRR

-548 KLSDES
+548 KLSEES
-554 DELERMTDVIVRQTS
+554 DDLERMTDVIVRQTN

-575 DEFSRFARLP
+575 DEFSKFARLP

-590 KEDLVAIAKSAV
+590 KEDLIPIVKAAV

-612 HFKSNI
+612 NFVSNI
-618 PFDVLEISLD
+618 PQDSLVISID

-643 GEAIET
+643 GEAIDT
-649 RRNKLGIEIV
+649 RRDKLGGTIA
-659 GEIRVGIEERGDV
+659 GEIHVGVEQVGDNV
-672 VAIIVD
+672 QVIID

-694 YVTTREKG
+694 YVTTRDKG

-708 IVKKIVEEHGGALA
+708 IVKKIVEEHGGTLS
-722 LDDAPAFGSAQYFG
+722 LEDAPSFDAAPYFG
-736 ARVII
+736 ARVVMS
-741 LLPYISKDGTHI
+741 LPFLSEEQDEN
-753 TKGIR
+753 TKGKQTDG

>member
-1 MAGSVQ
+1 MAVS
-7 HRRPKFMALSPMN
+7 RMN
-20 LSRLSRLRMQRRV
+20 LSRLSRLRFQRRIATYV
-33 ANFINIGLIAL
+33 NIGLICL
-44 APVLALMTY
+44 APVLALVTY
-53 LALGPIDQ
+53 LILGPIDQ
-61 GRDSSFLRVILLCDL
+61 GRESNLLRVILLCDL
-76 LYLLALTALVMQR
+76 LYLLALTSLVMQR
-89 VMQIVAQRRQKSA
+89 VMQIVALRRQKSA
-102 GSRLHL
+102 GSQLHL

-148 IEDSLEAAQAYEQEQ
+148 IADSLEAAQAYEQEQ
-163 VRGLREDIT
+163 VRGLKEDIAA
-172 VLATGLETFRRSA
+172 LASDLEAYRRTA
-185 INDTQRLRQKL
+185 INDPQLLRRRL
-196 SDAQENMQRG
+196 SDAQENVQRG
-206 LKEAFIIDN
+206 LKEAFIIDDT
-215 QGDLILRGN
+215 GDLILRGN

-233 PSEDQIRAAIR
+233 PSSELIQTAIR
-244 DIVIIPDILNN
+244 EIVIVPDIPNN
-255 ELRALTYLNGFGSH
+255 ELRALTYLNGFGTN

-302 GASLFRFGVIYLIFA
+302 GASLFRFGIIYLIFA

-348 VGDGAL
+348 VGEGAL
-354 ETRVVEEEGDDEISQ
+354 DTRVVEEEGNDEISQ

-381 EKQRETLLES
+381 EKQRETLLEN

-396 LRGRMFDSVLSSV
+396 LRRRMFDSVLSSV
-409 TSGVLGLDAEGRVSF
+409 TSGVLGLDAEGKVSF

-433 GGQAIPENT
+433 GGHEILEN
-442 SLSAAA
+442 SHLSVAV

-454 FERLRQTK
+454 FERLTQTK
-462 NETLQEELKTV
+462 NESLQEELKTV
-473 RAGQLENLLVRVGRR
+473 QAGRLENLLVRVGRR

-548 KLSDES
+548 KLSEES
-554 DELERMTDVIVRQTS
+554 DDLERMTDVIVRQTS

-575 DEFSRFARLP
+575 DEFSKFARLP

-590 KEDLVAIAKSAV
+590 KEDLIPIVKAAV

-612 HFKSNI
+612 NFVSKIPQNSLVINI
-618 PFDVLEISLD
+618 D

-643 GEAIET
+643 GEAIDT
-649 RRNKLGIEIV
+649 RRDKLGGTIA
-659 GEIRVGIEERGDV
+659 GEIHVGVEQVGDNV
-672 VAIIVD
+672 QVIID

-694 YVTTREKG
+694 YVTTRDKG

-708 IVKKIVEEHGGALA
+708 IVKKIVEEHGGTLS
-722 LDDAPAFGSAQYFG
+722 LEDAPSFDAAPYFG
-736 ARVII
+736 ARVVMS
-741 LLPYISKDGTHI
+741 LPFLSEEQDEN
-753 TKGIR
+753 TKGKQTDG

>member
-1 MAGSVQ
+1 MAVS
-7 HRRPKFMALSPMN
+7 RMN
-20 LSRLSRLRMQRRV
+20 LSRLSRLRFQRRIATYV
-33 ANFINIGLIAL
+33 NIGLICL
-44 APVLALMTY
+44 APVLALVTY
-53 LALGPIDQ
+53 LILGPIDQ
-61 GRDSSFLRVILLCDL
+61 GRESNLLRVILLCDL

-89 VMQIVAQRRQKSA
+89 VMQIVALRRQKSA
-102 GSRLHL
+102 GSQLHL

-148 IEDSLEAAQAYEQEQ
+148 IADSLEAAQAYEQEQ
-163 VRGLREDIT
+163 VRGLKEDIAA
-172 VLATGLETFRRSA
+172 LASDLETYRRTA
-185 INDTQRLRQKL
+185 INDPQLLRQRL
-196 SDAQENMQRG
+196 SDAQENVQRG
-206 LKEAFIIDN
+206 LKEAFIIDDT
-215 QGDLILRGN
+215 GDLILRGN

-233 PSEDQIRAAIR
+233 PSSELIQTAIR
-244 DIVIIPDILNN
+244 EIVIIPDIPNN
-255 ELRALTYLNGFGSH
+255 ELRALTYLNGFGTY

-302 GASLFRFGVIYLIFA
+302 GASLFRFGIIYLIFA

-348 VGDGAL
+348 VGEGAL
-354 ETRVVEEEGDDEISQ
+354 DTRVLEEEGNDEISQ

-381 EKQRETLLES
+381 EKQRETLLEN

-396 LRGRMFDSVLSSV
+396 LRRRMFDSVLSSV
-409 TSGVLGLDAEGRVSF
+409 TSGVLGLDAEGKVSF

-433 GGQAIPENT
+433 GGHEILEN
-442 SLSAAA
+442 SHLSVAV

-454 FERLRQTK
+454 FERLTQTK
-462 NETLQEELKTV
+462 NESLQEELKTV
-473 RAGQLENLLVRVGRR
+473 QAGRLENLLVRVGRR

-501 FDDVT
+501 FDDIT

-548 KLSDES
+548 KLSEES
-554 DELERMTDVIVRQTS
+554 DDLERMTDVIVRQTN

-575 DEFSRFARLP
+575 DEFSKFARLP

-590 KEDLVAIAKSAV
+590 KEDLIPIVKAAV

-612 HFKSNI
+612 NFVSNI
-618 PFDVLEISLD
+618 PQNSLVISID

-643 GEAIET
+643 GEAIDT
-649 RRNKLGIEIV
+649 RRDKLGGTIA
-659 GEIRVGIEERGDV
+659 GEIHVGVEQVGDNV
-672 VAIIVD
+672 QVIID

-694 YVTTREKG
+694 YVTTRDKG

-708 IVKKIVEEHGGALA
+708 IVKKIVEEHGGTLS
-722 LDDAPAFGSAQYFG
+722 LEDAPSFDAAPYFG
-736 ARVII
+736 ARVVMS
-741 LLPYISKDGTHI
+741 LPFLSEEQDEN
-753 TKGIR
+753 TKGKQTDG

>member
-1 MAGSVQ
+1 MAVS
-7 HRRPKFMALSPMN
+7 RMN
-20 LSRLSRLRMQRRV
+20 LSRLSRLRFQRRIATYV
-33 ANFINIGLIAL
+33 NIGLICL
-44 APVLALMTY
+44 APVLALVTY
-53 LALGPIDQ
+53 LILGPIDQ
-61 GRDSSFLRVILLCDL
+61 GRESNLLRVILLCDL
-76 LYLLALTALVMQR
+76 LYLLALTSLVMQR
-89 VMQIVAQRRQKSA
+89 VMQIVALRRQKSA
-102 GSRLHL
+102 GSQLHL

-148 IEDSLEAAQAYEQEQ
+148 IADSLEAAQAYEQEQ
-163 VRGLREDIT
+163 VRGLKEDIAA
-172 VLATGLETFRRSA
+172 LASDLEAYRRTA
-185 INDTQRLRQKL
+185 INDPQLLRQRL
-196 SDAQENMQRG
+196 SDAQENVQRG
-206 LKEAFIIDN
+206 LKEAFIIDDT
-215 QGDLILRGN
+215 GDLILRGN

-233 PSEDQIRAAIR
+233 PSSELIQTAIR
-244 DIVIIPDILNN
+244 EIVIIPDIPNN
-255 ELRALTYLNGFGSH
+255 ELRALTYLNGFGTY

-302 GASLFRFGVIYLIFA
+302 GASLFRFGIIYLIFA

-348 VGDGAL
+348 VGEGAL
-354 ETRVVEEEGDDEISQ
+354 DTRVVEEEGNDEISQ

-381 EKQRETLLES
+381 EKQRETLLEN

-396 LRGRMFDSVLSSV
+396 LRRRMFDSVLSSV
-409 TSGVLGLDAEGRVSF
+409 TSGVLGLDAEGKVSF

-433 GGQAIPENT
+433 GGHEILEN
-442 SLSAAA
+442 SHLSVAV

-454 FERLRQTK
+454 FERLTQTK
-462 NETLQEELKTV
+462 NESLQEELKTV
-473 RAGQLENLLVRVGRR
+473 QAGRLENLLVRVGRR

-548 KLSDES
+548 KLSEES
-554 DELERMTDVIVRQTS
+554 VDLERMTDVIVRQTN

-575 DEFSRFARLP
+575 DEFSKFARLP

-590 KEDLVAIAKSAV
+590 KEDLIPIVKAAV

-612 HFKSNI
+612 NFVSKIPQNSLVINI
-618 PFDVLEISLD
+618 D

-643 GEAIET
+643 GEAIDT
-649 RRNKLGIEIV
+649 RRDKLGGTIA
-659 GEIRVGIEERGDV
+659 GEIHVGVEQVGDNV
-672 VAIIVD
+672 QVIID

-694 YVTTREKG
+694 YVTTRDKG

-708 IVKKIVEEHGGALA
+708 IVKKIVEEHGGTLS
-722 LDDAPAFGSAQYFG
+722 LEDAPSFEAAPNFG
-736 ARVII
+736 ARVVMS
-741 LLPYISKDGTHI
+741 LPFLSEEQD
-753 TKGIR
+753 

>member
-1 MAGSVQ
+1 MAVS
-7 HRRPKFMALSPMN
+7 RMN
-20 LSRLSRLRMQRRV
+20 LSRLSRLRFQRRIATYV
-33 ANFINIGLIAL
+33 NIGLICL
-44 APVLALMTY
+44 APVLALVTY
-53 LALGPIDQ
+53 LILGPIDQ
-61 GRDSSFLRVILLCDL
+61 GRESNLLRVILLCDL

-89 VMQIVAQRRQKSA
+89 VMQIVALRRQKSA
-102 GSRLHL
+102 GSQLHL

-148 IEDSLEAAQAYEQEQ
+148 IADSLEAAQAYEQEQ
-163 VRGLREDIT
+163 VRGLKEDIAA
-172 VLATGLETFRRSA
+172 LASDLETYRRTA
-185 INDTQRLRQKL
+185 INDPQLLRQRL
-196 SDAQENMQRG
+196 SDAQENVQRG
-206 LKEAFIIDN
+206 LKEAFIIDDT
-215 QGDLILRGN
+215 GDLILRGN

-233 PSEDQIRAAIR
+233 PSSELIQTAIR
-244 DIVIIPDILNN
+244 EIVIIPDIPNN
-255 ELRALTYLNGFGSH
+255 ELRALTYLNGFGTY

-302 GASLFRFGVIYLIFA
+302 GASLFRFGIIYLIFA

-348 VGDGAL
+348 VGEGAL
-354 ETRVVEEEGDDEISQ
+354 DTRVLEEEGNDEISQ

-381 EKQRETLLES
+381 EKQRETLLEN

-396 LRGRMFDSVLSSV
+396 LRRRMFDSVLSSV
-409 TSGVLGLDAEGRVSF
+409 TSGVLGLDAEGKVSF

-433 GGQAIPENT
+433 GGHEILEN
-442 SLSAAA
+442 SHLSVAV

-454 FERLRQTK
+454 FERLTQTK
-462 NETLQEELKTV
+462 NESLQEELKTV
-473 RAGQLENLLVRVGRR
+473 QAGRLENLLVRVGRR

-548 KLSDES
+548 KLSEDS
-554 DELERMTDVIVRQTS
+554 NDLERMTDVIVRQTN

-575 DEFSRFARLP
+575 DEFSKFARLP

-590 KEDLVAIAKSAV
+590 KEDLIPIVKAAV

-612 HFKSNI
+612 NFVSNI
-618 PFDVLEISLD
+618 PQNSLVISID

-643 GEAIET
+643 GEAIDT
-649 RRNKLGIEIV
+649 RRDKLGGTIA
-659 GEIRVGIEERGDV
+659 GEIHVGVEQVGDNV
-672 VAIIVD
+672 QVIID

-694 YVTTREKG
+694 YVTTRDKG

-708 IVKKIVEEHGGALA
+708 IVKKIVEEHGGTLS
-722 LDDAPAFGSAQYFG
+722 LEDAPSFDAAPYFG
-736 ARVII
+736 ARVVMS
-741 LLPYISKDGTHI
+741 LPFLSEEQDENTKGKQKDG
-753 TKGIR
+753 

>member
-1 MAGSVQ
+1 MAVS
-7 HRRPKFMALSPMN
+7 RMN
-20 LSRLSRLRMQRRV
+20 LSRLSRLRFTRRIATYV
-33 ANFINIGLIAL
+33 NIGLICL
-44 APVLALMTY
+44 APVLALVTY
-53 LALGPIDQ
+53 LILGPIDQ
-61 GRDSSFLRVILLCDL
+61 GRESNLLRVILLCDL
-76 LYLLALTALVMQR
+76 LYLLALTSLVMQR
-89 VMQIVAQRRQKSA
+89 VMQIVALRRQKSA
-102 GSRLHL
+102 GSQLHL

-148 IEDSLEAAQAYEQEQ
+148 IADSLEAAQAYEQEQ
-163 VRGLREDIT
+163 VRGLKEDIAA
-172 VLATGLETFRRSA
+172 LASDLEAYRRIA
-185 INDTQRLRQKL
+185 LNDPQLLRQRL
-196 SDAQENMQRG
+196 SDAQENVQRG
-206 LKEAFIIDN
+206 LKEAFIIDDT
-215 QGDLILRGN
+215 GDLILRGN

-233 PSEDQIRAAIR
+233 PSSELIQTAIR
-244 DIVIIPDILNN
+244 EIVIIPDIPNN
-255 ELRALTYLNGFGSH
+255 ELRAISYLNGFGTY

-302 GASLFRFGVIYLIFA
+302 GASLFRFGIIYLIFA

-348 VGDGAL
+348 VGEGAL
-354 ETRVVEEEGDDEISQ
+354 DTRVVEEEGNDEISQ

-381 EKQRETLLES
+381 EKQRETLLEN

-396 LRGRMFDSVLSSV
+396 LRRRMFDSVLSSV
-409 TSGVLGLDAEGRVSF
+409 TSGVLGLDAEGKVSF

-433 GGQAIPENT
+433 GGHEILEN
-442 SLSAAA
+442 SHISVAV

-454 FERLRQTK
+454 FERLTQTK
-462 NETLQEELKTV
+462 NESLQEELKTV
-473 RAGQLENLLVRVGRR
+473 QAGRLENLLVRVGRR

-548 KLSDES
+548 KLSEES
-554 DELERMTDVIVRQTS
+554 DDLERMTDVIVRQTS

-575 DEFSRFARLP
+575 DEFSKFARLP

-590 KEDLVAIAKSAV
+590 KEDLIPIVKAAV

-612 HFKSNI
+612 NFVSKIPQNSLVINI
-618 PFDVLEISLD
+618 D

-643 GEAIET
+643 GEAIDT
-649 RRNKLGIEIV
+649 RRDKLGGTIA
-659 GEIRVGIEERGDV
+659 GEIHVGVEQVGDNV
-672 VAIIVD
+672 QVIID

-685 QDRARLFEP
+685 QDRSRLFEP
-694 YVTTREKG
+694 YVTTRDKG

-708 IVKKIVEEHGGALA
+708 IVKKIVEEHGGTLS
-722 LDDAPAFGSAQYFG
+722 LEDAPSFDAAPYFG
-736 ARVII
+736 ARDVMS
-741 LLPYISKDGTHI
+741 LPFLSEEQDEN
-753 TKGIR
+753 TKGKQTDG

>member
-1 MAGSVQ
+1 MAVS
-7 HRRPKFMALSPMN
+7 RMN
-20 LSRLSRLRMQRRV
+20 LSRLSRLRFQRRIATYV
-33 ANFINIGLIAL
+33 NIGLICL
-44 APVLALMTY
+44 APVLALVTY
-53 LALGPIDQ
+53 LILGPIDQ
-61 GRDSSFLRVILLCDL
+61 GRESNLLRVILLCDL

-89 VMQIVAQRRQKSA
+89 VMQIVALRRQKSA
-102 GSRLHL
+102 GSQLHL

-148 IEDSLEAAQAYEQEQ
+148 IADSLEAAQAYEQEQ
-163 VRGLREDIT
+163 VRGLKEDIAA
-172 VLATGLETFRRSA
+172 LASDLETYRRTA
-185 INDTQRLRQKL
+185 INDPQLLRQRL
-196 SDAQENMQRG
+196 SDAQENVQRG
-206 LKEAFIIDN
+206 LKEAFIIDDT
-215 QGDLILRGN
+215 GDLILRGN

-233 PSEDQIRAAIR
+233 PSSELIQTAIR
-244 DIVIIPDILNN
+244 EIVIIPDIPNN
-255 ELRALTYLNGFGSH
+255 ELRALTYLNGFGTY

-302 GASLFRFGVIYLIFA
+302 GASLFRFGIIYLIFA

-348 VGDGAL
+348 VGEGAL
-354 ETRVVEEEGDDEISQ
+354 DTRVLEEEGNDEISQ

-381 EKQRETLLES
+381 EKQRETLLEN

-396 LRGRMFDSVLSSV
+396 LRRRMFDSVLSSV
-409 TSGVLGLDAEGRVSF
+409 TSGVLGLDAEGKVSF

-433 GGQAIPENT
+433 GGHEILEN
-442 SLSAAA
+442 SHLSVAV

-454 FERLRQTK
+454 FERLTQTK
-462 NETLQEELKTV
+462 NEGLQEELKTV
-473 RAGQLENLLVRVGRR
+473 QAGRLENLLVRVGRR

-548 KLSDES
+548 KLSEES
-554 DELERMTDVIVRQTS
+554 DDLERMTDVIVRQTN

-575 DEFSRFARLP
+575 DEFSKFARLP

-590 KEDLVAIAKSAV
+590 EEDLIPIVKAAV

-612 HFKSNI
+612 NFVSNI
-618 PFDVLEISLD
+618 PQNSLVISID

-643 GEAIET
+643 GEAIDT
-649 RRNKLGIEIV
+649 RRDKLGGTV
-659 GEIRVGIEERGDV
+659 AGEIHVGVEQVGDNV
-672 VAIIVD
+672 QVIID

-694 YVTTREKG
+694 YVTTRDKG

-708 IVKKIVEEHGGALA
+708 IVKKIVEEHGGTLS
-722 LDDAPAFGSAQYFG
+722 LEDAPSFDAAPYFG
-736 ARVII
+736 ARVVMS
-741 LLPYISKDGTHI
+741 LPFLSEEQDEN
-753 TKGIR
+753 TKGKQTDG

>member
-1 MAGSVQ
+1 MAVS
-7 HRRPKFMALSPMN
+7 RMN
-20 LSRLSRLRMQRRV
+20 LSRLSRLRFQRRIATYV
-33 ANFINIGLIAL
+33 NIGLICL
-44 APVLALMTY
+44 APVLALVTY
-53 LALGPIDQ
+53 LILGPIDQ
-61 GRDSSFLRVILLCDL
+61 GRESNLLRVILLCDL
-76 LYLLALTALVMQR
+76 LYLLALTSLVMQR
-89 VMQIVAQRRQKSA
+89 VMQIVALRRQKSA
-102 GSRLHL
+102 GSQLHL

-148 IEDSLEAAQAYEQEQ
+148 IADSLEAAQAYEQEQ
-163 VRGLREDIT
+163 VRGLKEDIAA
-172 VLATGLETFRRSA
+172 LASDLEAYRRTA
-185 INDTQRLRQKL
+185 INDPQLLRQRL
-196 SDAQENMQRG
+196 SDAQENVQRG
-206 LKEAFIIDN
+206 LKEAFIIDDT
-215 QGDLILRGN
+215 GDLILRGN

-233 PSEDQIRAAIR
+233 PSSELIQTAIR
-244 DIVIIPDILNN
+244 EIVIIPDIPNN
-255 ELRALTYLNGFGSH
+255 ELRAISYLNGFGTY

-302 GASLFRFGVIYLIFA
+302 GASLFRFGIIYLIFA

-348 VGDGAL
+348 VGEGAL
-354 ETRVVEEEGDDEISQ
+354 NTRVVEEEGNDEISQ

-381 EKQRETLLES
+381 EKQRETLLEN

-396 LRGRMFDSVLSSV
+396 LRRRMFDSVLSSV
-409 TSGVLGLDAEGRVSF
+409 TSGVLGLDAEGKVSF

-433 GGQAIPENT
+433 GGHEILEN
-442 SLSAAA
+442 SHLSVAV

-454 FERLRQTK
+454 FERLTQTK
-462 NETLQEELKTV
+462 NESLQEELKTV
-473 RAGQLENLLVRVGRR
+473 QAGRLENLLVRVGRR

-548 KLSDES
+548 KLSEES
-554 DELERMTDVIVRQTS
+554 DDLERMTDVIVRQTN

-575 DEFSRFARLP
+575 DEFSKFARLP

-590 KEDLVAIAKSAV
+590 KEDLIPIVKAAV

-612 HFKSNI
+612 NFVSKIPQNSLVINI
-618 PFDVLEISLD
+618 D

-643 GEAIET
+643 GEAIDT
-649 RRNKLGIEIV
+649 RRDKLGGTIA
-659 GEIRVGIEERGDV
+659 GEIHVGVEQVGDNV
-672 VAIIVD
+672 QVIID

-694 YVTTREKG
+694 YVTTRDKG

-708 IVKKIVEEHGGALA
+708 IVKKIVEEHGGTLS
-722 LDDAPAFGSAQYFG
+722 LEDAPSFDAAPYFG
-736 ARVII
+736 ARVVMS
-741 LLPYISKDGTHI
+741 LPFLSEEQDEN
-753 TKGIR
+753 TKGKQTDG

>member
-1 MAGSVQ
+1 MAVS
-7 HRRPKFMALSPMN
+7 RMN
-20 LSRLSRLRMQRRV
+20 LSRLSRLRFQRRIATYV
-33 ANFINIGLIAL
+33 NIGLICL
-44 APVLALMTY
+44 APVLALVTY
-53 LALGPIDQ
+53 LILGPIDQ
-61 GRDSSFLRVILLCDL
+61 GRESNLLRVILLCDL

-89 VMQIVAQRRQKSA
+89 VMQIVALRRQKSA
-102 GSRLHL
+102 GSQLHL

-148 IEDSLEAAQAYEQEQ
+148 IADSLEAAQAYEQEQ
-163 VRGLREDIT
+163 VRGLKEDIAA
-172 VLATGLETFRRSA
+172 LASDLETYRRTA
-185 INDTQRLRQKL
+185 INDPQLLRQRL
-196 SDAQENMQRG
+196 SDAQENVQRG
-206 LKEAFIIDN
+206 LKEAFIIDDT
-215 QGDLILRGN
+215 GDLILRGN

-233 PSEDQIRAAIR
+233 PSSELIQTAIR
-244 DIVIIPDILNN
+244 EIVIIPDIPNN
-255 ELRALTYLNGFGSH
+255 ELRALTYLNGFGTY

-302 GASLFRFGVIYLIFA
+302 GASLFRFGIIYLIFA

-348 VGDGAL
+348 VGEGAL
-354 ETRVVEEEGDDEISQ
+354 DTRVVEEEGNDEISQ

-381 EKQRETLLES
+381 EKQRETLLEN

-396 LRGRMFDSVLSSV
+396 LRRRMFDSVLSSV
-409 TSGVLGLDAEGRVSF
+409 TSGVLGLDAEGKVSF

-433 GGQAIPENT
+433 GGHEILEN
-442 SLSAAA
+442 SHLSVAV

-454 FERLRQTK
+454 FERLTQTK
-462 NETLQEELKTV
+462 NESLQEELKTV
-473 RAGQLENLLVRVGRR
+473 QAGRLENLLVRVGRR

-548 KLSDES
+548 KLSEES
-554 DELERMTDVIVRQTS
+554 DDLERMTDVIVRQTN

-575 DEFSRFARLP
+575 DEFSKFARLP

-590 KEDLVAIAKSAV
+590 KEDLIPIVKAAV

-612 HFKSNI
+612 NFVSNI
-618 PFDVLEISLD
+618 PQDSLVISID

-643 GEAIET
+643 GEAIDT
-649 RRNKLGIEIV
+649 RRDKLGGTIA
-659 GEIRVGIEERGDV
+659 GEIHVGVEQVGDNV
-672 VAIIVD
+672 QVIID

-694 YVTTREKG
+694 YVTTRDKG

-708 IVKKIVEEHGGALA
+708 IVKKIVEEHGGTLS
-722 LDDAPAFGSAQYFG
+722 LEDAPSFDAAPYFG
-736 ARVII
+736 ARVVMS
-741 LLPYISKDGTHI
+741 LPFLSEEQDEN
-753 TKGIR
+753 TKGKQTDG

>member
-1 MAGSVQ
+1 MAVS
-7 HRRPKFMALSPMN
+7 RMN
-20 LSRLSRLRMQRRV
+20 LSRLSRLRFKRRIATYV
-33 ANFINIGLIAL
+33 NIGLICL
-44 APVLALMTY
+44 APVLALVTY
-53 LALGPIDQ
+53 LILGPIDQ
-61 GRDSSFLRVILLCDL
+61 GRESNLLRVILLCDL
-76 LYLLALTALVMQR
+76 LYLLALTSLVMQR
-89 VMQIVAQRRQKSA
+89 VMQIVALRRQKSA
-102 GSRLHL
+102 GSQLHL

-148 IEDSLEAAQAYEQEQ
+148 IADSLEAAQAYEQEQ
-163 VRGLREDIT
+163 VRGLKEDIAA
-172 VLATGLETFRRSA
+172 LASDLEAYRRTA
-185 INDTQRLRQKL
+185 INDPQLLRQRL
-196 SDAQENMQRG
+196 SDAQENVQRG
-206 LKEAFIIDN
+206 LKEAFIIDDT
-215 QGDLILRGN
+215 GDLILRGN

-233 PSEDQIRAAIR
+233 PSSELIQTAIR
-244 DIVIIPDILNN
+244 EIVIVPDIPNN
-255 ELRALTYLNGFGSH
+255 ELRALTYLNGFGTY

-302 GASLFRFGVIYLIFA
+302 GASLFRFGIIYLIFA

-348 VGDGAL
+348 VGEGAL
-354 ETRVVEEEGDDEISQ
+354 DTRVVEEEGNDEISQ

-381 EKQRETLLES
+381 EKQRETLLEN

-396 LRGRMFDSVLSSV
+396 LRRRMFDSVLSSV
-409 TSGVLGLDAEGRVSF
+409 TSGVLGLDAEGKVSF

-433 GGQAIPENT
+433 GGHEILEN
-442 SLSAAA
+442 SHLSVAV

-454 FERLRQTK
+454 FERLTQTK
-462 NETLQEELKTV
+462 NESLQEELKTV
-473 RAGQLENLLVRVGRR
+473 QAGRLENLLVRVGRR

-548 KLSDES
+548 KLSEES
-554 DELERMTDVIVRQTS
+554 DDLERMTDVIVRQTN

-575 DEFSRFARLP
+575 DEFSKFARLP

-590 KEDLVAIAKSAV
+590 KEDLIPIVKAAM

-612 HFKSNI
+612 NFVSKI
-618 PFDVLEISLD
+618 PQNSLVISID

-643 GEAIET
+643 GEAIDT
-649 RRNKLGIEIV
+649 RRDKLGGTIA
-659 GEIRVGIEERGDV
+659 GEIHVGVEQVGDNV
-672 VAIIVD
+672 QVIID

-694 YVTTREKG
+694 YVTTRDKG

-708 IVKKIVEEHGGALA
+708 IVKKIVEEHGGTLS
-722 LDDAPAFGSAQYFG
+722 LEDAPSFDAAPYFG
-736 ARVII
+736 ARVVMS
-741 LLPYISKDGTHI
+741 LPFLSEEQDEN
-753 TKGIR
+753 TKGKQTDG